1 VKEGEIVVYI
11 LRRLG
16 FYVIAFFVSLTINF
30 FLPRLIPGDPATAIV
45 GRAGVSLTPEQLSAV
60 RTALGLSDAPLFQ
73 QYLAYLAQLA
83 RGDLGISYTRFP
95 ASVSSVIGQGFIWTL
110 LLTLTALVISFLLG
124 HLLGIFS
131 AWRRGSFLSKSLPP
145 AMILIGAFP
154 AFFLAIAAVYY
165 LGYQLK
171 WFPTSHAYEDLM
183 QPGFNLPFIASVI
196 QHMTLPVLVIVVT
209 TLGGWA
215 LSMRNVMI
223 SVLGEDYITLAEAK
237 GLANRRIMFMYAAR
251 NALLPSVTAFGIV
264 LGASISGQLLIEQ
277 VFSYPGLGFM
287 LVSAVR
293 NADYPL
299 MQGLFLLITTF
310 VLVVNF
316 AVDIL
321 YTRLDP
327 RVRAE

>member
-1 VKEGEIVVYI
+1 MNFDDTPQEA
-11 LRRLG
+11 
-16 FYVIAFFVSLTINF
+16 AFRAEARAWIDANA
-30 FLPRLIPGDPATAIV
+30 PRHLH
-45 GRAGVSLTPEQLSAV
+45 
-60 RTALGLSDAPLFQ
+60 
-73 QYLAYLAQLA
+73 AQLA
-83 RGDLGISYTRFP
+83 AAGYGQSPLPGGDAIAESKAWQAKKRDAGWACLQWPKEYGGRGASPIERVIWQQEEGVYGKLAGIFL
-95 ASVSSVIGQGFIWTL
+95 IGQGMIWTL
-110 LLTLTALVISFLLG
+110 LLTFSALLISFVLG

-131 AWRRGSFLSKSLPP
+131 AWRRGSWLSKTLPP
-145 AMILIGAFP
+145 TMILIGAFP
-154 AFFLAIAAVYY
+154 AFFLAISAVYY

-183 QPGFNLPFIASVI
+183 QPGFTLPFIASVL
-196 QHMTLPVLVIVVT
+196 QHMALPVLVIVVT
-209 TLGGWA
+209 SLGGWA

-237 GLANRRIMFMYAAR
+237 GLSSNRIMLMYAAR

-277 VFSYPGLGFM
+277 VFSYPGLGYM

-316 AVDIL
+316 LVDIL

>member
-1 VKEGEIVVYI
+1 MRYI
-11 LRRLG
+11 LRRFS
-16 FYVIAFFVSLTINF
+16 FYVIAFFASLTINF
-30 FLPRLIPGDPATAIV
+30 FLPRLIPGDPATAII
-45 GRAGVSLTPEQLSAV
+45 GRPGVSLTPEQLTAV
-60 RTALGLSDAPLFQ
+60 RTALGLSDAPPFQ
-73 QYLAYLAQLA
+73 QFLAYLAQLA
-83 RGDLGISYTRFP
+83 RGDLGISYTKFP
-95 ASVSSVIGQGFIWTL
+95 ATVISVIGDGFIWTVL
-110 LLTLTALVISFLLG
+110 LSLTALIISFILG

-154 AFFLAIAAVYY
+154 AFFLAISAVYY
-165 LGYQLK
+165 LGYQLN
-171 WFPTSHAYEDLM
+171 WFPTAHAYEDLM
-183 QPGFNLPFIASVI
+183 QPGFNLPFLLSVG
-196 QHMTLPVLVIVVT
+196 QHMILPVLVLVLT
-209 TLGGWA
+209 SLGGWA
-215 LSMRNVMI
+215 LGMRNVMVSI
-223 SVLGEDYITLAEAK
+223 LGEDYITLAEAK
-237 GLANRRIMFMYAAR
+237 GISPLRVMLMYAAR

-293 NADYPL
+293 NSDYPL

-310 VLVVNF
+310 VLAANF
-316 AVDIL
+316 IVDIL

>member
-1 VKEGEIVVYI
+1 MRFL

-16 FYVIAFFVSLTINF
+16 FYLIAFFVSLTINF
-30 FLPRLIPGDPATAIV
+30 FLPRLIPGDPATAIA
-45 GRAGVSLTPEQLSAV
+45 GKAGVSLTPEQLNAV

-73 QYLAYLAQLA
+73 QYLAYLGQLA
-83 RGDLGISYTRFP
+83 RGDLGISYTAFP
-95 ASVSSVIGQGFIWTL
+95 ASVVSVIRSGLGWTL
-110 LLTLTALVISFLLG
+110 LLTLTGLIISFVLG

-131 AWRRGSFLSKSLPP
+131 AWRRGSFLSNSLPP

-154 AFFLAIAAVYY
+154 AFFIAISAVYY

-171 WFPTSHAYEDLM
+171 WFPTSHAYADLM
-183 QPGFNLPFIASVI
+183 KPGLNAPFVLSVLHHMMLPT
-196 QHMTLPVLVIVVT
+196 MVIVIT

-215 LSMRNVMI
+215 LSMRNVMV

-237 GLANRRIMFMYAAR
+237 GLSSMRVMFMYAAR
-251 NALLPSVTAFGIV
+251 NAMLPSVTAFGIV
-264 LGASISGQLLIEQ
+264 LAVSISGQLLIEQ
-277 VFSYPGLGFM
+277 VFSYPGLGFL
-287 LVSAVR
+287 LVRAVR
-293 NADYPL
+293 NTDYPL

-316 AVDIL
+316 LVDIV

>member
-1 VKEGEIVVYI
+1 MRYI

-16 FYVIAFFVSLTINF
+16 FYLVAFFVSLTINF

-45 GRAGVSLTPEQLSAV
+45 GKAGVSLTPEQLNAV

-73 QYLAYLAQLA
+73 QYLAYLGQLA
-83 RGDLGISYTRFP
+83 RGDLGLSYSHFP
-95 ASVSSVIGQGFIWTL
+95 ASVISVISSGLGWTL
-110 LLTLTALVISFLLG
+110 LLTMTGLIISFVLG

-131 AWRRGSFLSKSLPP
+131 AWRRGSFFSKSLPP

-154 AFFLAIAAVYY
+154 AFFLAISAVYY

-171 WFPTSHAYEDLM
+171 WFPTSHAYADLM
-183 QPGFNLPFIASVI
+183 QPGFNPSFLLSVGY
-196 QHMTLPVLVIVVT
+196 HMALPVLVIVIT
-209 TLGGWA
+209 SLGGWA
-215 LSMRNVMI
+215 LSMRNVMV

-237 GLANRRIMFMYAAR
+237 GLSTNRVMFMYAAR

-264 LGASISGQLLIEQ
+264 LGVSISGQLLIEQ
-277 VFSYPGLGFM
+277 VFSYPGLGFL
-287 LVSAVR
+287 LVRAVR
-293 NADYPL
+293 NTDYPL
-299 MQGLFLLITTF
+299 MQGLFLLITSF
-310 VLVVNF
+310 VLIVNF
-316 AVDIL
+316 LVDIL